1 MEQSYLTGD
10 LEGSAVDLEDSP
22 SRLAQQEQEI
32 ADRAALLN
40 SKVYA
45 VATRDDPYAY
55 EQIEEDFIQFLL
67 EKVVMLRELP
77 YMRAALNVERDQN
90 LQKLN

>member
-1 MEQSYLTGD
+1 MT
-10 LEGSAVDLEDSP
+10 P
-22 SRLAQQEQEI
+22 
-32 ADRAALLN
+32 
-40 SKVYA
+40 
-45 VATRDDPYAY
+45 TH

>member
-1 MEQSYLTGD
+1 M
-10 LEGSAVDLEDSP
+10 
-22 SRLAQQEQEI
+22 

-45 VATRDDPYAY
+45 VATRDDPYPY
-55 EQIEEDFIQFLL
+55 EQIEEDFIQFML

-77 YMRAALNVERDQN
+77 YMRAALNVERE
-90 LQKLN
+90 